1 MVIPPSSDHSISM
14 DEIDLESQETVFK
27 DNLPGDDWVRA
38 FKARHKDKLTLRAPE
53 LLTTPIERH

>member
-38 FKARHKDKLTLRAPE
+38 LKARHKDKFTLRAPE